1 MGWYFRHYVER
12 VSDEKPVKVPT
23 TILLKWFA
31 KLLAPMKLGL
41 VAMLL
46 VAIGS
51 IGLSMVTPYLS
62 KLIVDEGIMGA
73 NMGSLTFY
81 AVLLALA
88 AVAQW
93 GIGTSRRYLS
103 AYLNQ
108 RLLYG
113 LRTRAF
119 KHLMEI
125 DIQYITGR
133 PAGRMISLITN
144 DINAIGEIVTSG
156 AIDLLINAST
166 IVGALSIMLSMHL
179 TLSLAVLS
187 VLPLMVVVTYFFARK
202 TRSAYRETRVKISK
216 LTSSVEQ
223 SVAGARVAQAFTKRK
238 NIDFSSFESV
248 SRETMAANVR
258 ATLIFSLVRP
268 SLDAINALVAA
279 ILIGYGGMLVASRQL
294 TIGTL
299 IAFYGYVQMFFR
311 PVIMLTTFY
320 NTLQS
325 ALAAAERVYS
335 FLQTQPSVKDE
346 SYAKELEIE
355 KGEITVENVY
365 FSYGSNPVFE
375 NLNLKVRPGEILA
388 VVGPTGAGKTTLANL
403 LMRLYDPQKGRI
415 LIDGHDIRE
424 FKLGSLKR
432 QVALVPQE
440 PILFNDTVLENI
452 RIGFPDASDEDVK
465 RVVASLGLEK
475 LIENLPDGYE
485 TVISPGGENLSM
497 GQRQLISFARAMLK
511 NPKILILDEA
521 TSSLDPYT
529 EAMLQDAMM
538 KLITGRTCIIIAHR
552 LSTVKLADRIIVL
565 DHGKIVEEG
574 THDRLLRR
582 GGLYAKLYETQ
593 FGAPKLTAKSEAGPL
608 ESSSH

>member
-1 MGWYFRHYVER
+1 MGWYFRHYAER

-62 KLIVDEGIMGA
+62 KLIVDEGIMTA
-73 NMGSLTFY
+73 NVSSLTFY
-81 AVLLALA
+81 AILLALA

-93 GIGTSRRYLS
+93 GIGASRRYLS

-133 PAGRMISLITN
+133 PAGRTISLITN

-187 VLPLMVVVTYFFARK
+187 VLPLMVVLTYFFARK

-238 NIDFSSFESV
+238 NIDFSSFERV
-248 SRETMAANVR
+248 SRETMVANVR

-335 FLQTQPSVKDE
+335 FLRTQPSVRDE

-375 NLNLKVRPGEILA
+375 DLNLKVRPGEILA

-424 FKLGSLKR
+424 FKLSSLKR
-432 QVALVPQE
+432 QMALVPQE

-452 RIGFPDASDEDVK
+452 RIGVPDASEDDVK

-475 LIENLPDGYE
+475 LIEHLPDGYK

-538 KLITGRTCIIIAHR
+538 KLIAGRTCIIIAHR

-565 DHGKIVEEG
+565 DNGKIVEEG
-574 THDRLLRR
+574 THEQLLRK

-593 FGAPKLTAKSEAGPL
+593 FGAPKLAAKPGAEPL
-608 ESSSH
+608 SPR

>member
-1 MGWYFRHYVER
+1 MGWYFRHYAER
-12 VSDEKPVKVPT
+12 ASEEKPVAVPT
-23 TILLKWFA
+23 MTLLKWLIT
-31 KLLAPMKLGL
+31 LLAPMKLGL
-41 VAMLL
+41 LAMLL
-46 VAIGS
+46 IAVGS

-62 KLIVDEGIMGA
+62 KLIVDEGIMAA
-73 NMGSLTFY
+73 NVSSLTFY
-81 AVLLALA
+81 AALLAL
-88 AVAQW
+88 VALARW
-93 GIGTSRRYLS
+93 GMSVSRRYLT
-103 AYLNQ
+103 AYINQ

-119 KHLMEI
+119 RHLMEI
-125 DIQYITGR
+125 DIGYVTKQ
-133 PAGRMISLITN
+133 PAGRTISLITN

-166 IVGALSIMLSMHL
+166 IFGALSIMLSMHL

-187 VLPLMVVVTYFFARK
+187 VLPLMVVLSYFFARK

-216 LTSSVEQ
+216 LTSNVEQ
-223 SVAGARVAQAFTKRK
+223 TVAGARVAQAFTDRRK
-238 NIDFSSFESV
+238 IDFSSFENV
-248 SRETMAANVR
+248 SRETMVANVR

-268 SLDAINALVAA
+268 SLDAVRALVGA
-279 ILIGYGGMLVASRQL
+279 ILIGYGGILVASRQL
-294 TIGTL
+294 SIGTL
-299 IAFYGYVQMFFR
+299 IAFYGYADMFFG

-335 FLQTQPSVKDE
+335 FLETQPLVKDE

-355 KGEITVENVY
+355 RGEITVENVY
-365 FSYGSNPVFE
+365 FSYDSNTVFE
-375 NLNLKVRPGEILA
+375 NLNLKVKPGEVLA
-388 VVGPTGAGKTTLANL
+388 IVGPTGAGKTTLANL

-415 LIDGHDIRE
+415 LIDGHDLRE
-424 FKLGSLKR
+424 FKLSSLKR
-432 QVALVPQE
+432 QMALVPQE

-452 RIGFPDASDEDVK
+452 KIGLPGASEEDVK
-465 RVVASLGLEK
+465 RVVVSLGLEK
-475 LIENLPDGYE
+475 LIDCLPEGYN

-521 TSSLDPYT
+521 TSSLDPHT

-538 KLITGRTCIIIAHR
+538 KLISGRTCIIIAHR
-552 LSTVKLADRIIVL
+552 LSTVKLADRVIVL
-565 DHGKIVEEG
+565 DNGKIVEEG
-574 THDRLLRR
+574 THEQLLRR

-593 FGAPKLTAKSEAGPL
+593 FGAVKLAAEYEAR
-608 ESSSH
+608 

>member
-1 MGWYFRHYVER
+1 MGWYFRHYAER

-62 KLIVDEGIMGA
+62 KLIVDEGIMAA
-73 NMGSLTFY
+73 NMSSLTFY

-93 GIGTSRRYLS
+93 GIGASRRYLS

-119 KHLMEI
+119 KHLMEV

-133 PAGRMISLITN
+133 PAGRTISLITN

-187 VLPLMVVVTYFFARK
+187 VLPLMIALTYFFARK

-238 NIDFSSFESV
+238 NIDFSSFERV

-279 ILIGYGGMLVASRQL
+279 ILIGYGGMLVASQQL

-440 PILFNDTVLENI
+440 PILFNDTVLENM

-574 THDRLLRR
+574 THDQLLRR

-593 FGAPKLTAKSEAGPL
+593 FGAPKLTAKSGAGPL
-608 ESSSH
+608 ESSSR

>member
-1 MGWYFRHYVER
+1 MGWYFRHYAER

-62 KLIVDEGIMGA
+62 KLIVDEGIMAA
-73 NMGSLTFY
+73 NMSSLTFY

-93 GIGTSRRYLS
+93 GIGASRRYLS

-119 KHLMEI
+119 KHLMEV

-133 PAGRMISLITN
+133 PAGRTISLITN

-187 VLPLMVVVTYFFARK
+187 VLPLMIALTYFFARK

-238 NIDFSSFESV
+238 NIDFSSFERV

-279 ILIGYGGMLVASRQL
+279 ILIGYGGMLVASQQL

-375 NLNLKVRPGEILA
+375 NLNLKVRPGETLA

-424 FKLGSLKR
+424 FKLSSLKR
-432 QVALVPQE
+432 QMALVPQE

-574 THDRLLRR
+574 THDQLLRR

-593 FGAPKLTAKSEAGPL
+593 FGTLKLAAKSEAGSLGPT
-608 ESSSH
+608 SR

>member
-1 MGWYFRHYVER
+1 MGWYFRHYAER

-62 KLIVDEGIMGA
+62 KLIVDEGIMAA
-73 NMGSLTFY
+73 NMSSLTFY
-81 AVLLALA
+81 AILLALA

-93 GIGTSRRYLS
+93 GIGASRRYLS

-113 LRTRAF
+113 LRTRTF
-119 KHLMEI
+119 KHLMEV

-133 PAGRMISLITN
+133 PAGRTISLITN

-187 VLPLMVVVTYFFARK
+187 VLPLMVALTYFFARK

-238 NIDFSSFESV
+238 NIDFSSFERV
-248 SRETMAANVR
+248 SRETMTANVR

-279 ILIGYGGMLVASRQL
+279 ILIGYGGMLVASQQL

-375 NLNLKVRPGEILA
+375 NLNLKVRPGETLA

-424 FKLGSLKR
+424 FKLSSLKR
-432 QVALVPQE
+432 QMALVPQE

-574 THDRLLRR
+574 THDQLLRR

-593 FGAPKLTAKSEAGPL
+593 FGTLKLAAKSEAGSLGPT
-608 ESSSH
+608 SR

>member
-1 MGWYFRHYVER
+1 MGWYFRHYAER

-62 KLIVDEGIMGA
+62 KLIVDEGIMAA
-73 NMGSLTFY
+73 NMSSLTFY

-93 GIGTSRRYLS
+93 GIGASRRYLS

-119 KHLMEI
+119 KHLMEV

-133 PAGRMISLITN
+133 PAGRTISLITN

-187 VLPLMVVVTYFFARK
+187 VLPLMIALTYFFARK

-238 NIDFSSFESV
+238 NIDFSSFERV

-279 ILIGYGGMLVASRQL
+279 ILIGYGGMLVASQQL

-375 NLNLKVRPGEILA
+375 NLNLKVRPGETLA

-424 FKLGSLKR
+424 FKLSSLKR
-432 QVALVPQE
+432 QMALVPQE

-574 THDRLLRR
+574 THDQLLRR

-593 FGAPKLTAKSEAGPL
+593 FGAPKLTAKSGAGPL
-608 ESSSH
+608 ESSSR